1 MISFRPRHG
10 LIATPLTVLAASLVM
25 LMAAGS
31 SDAPAASTAA
41 ADGALKPTTRQRSL
55 APRIAELLEQQHYS
69 RQRINDEISGQVFER
84 YLEMLDGQHSYFT
97 AADIA
102 AFGAQRNRFD
112 DMIHSGALEPAFDMF
127 ALYEQ
132 RNRDRI
138 RYAISLLDRE
148 PDWTVAESYEFDRE
162 KASWA
167 KSIDELNEVWR
178 KRVKNDALTL
188 KLTGKAWPDI
198 ADTLRKRY
206 ERVLTR
212 VDQIKRDEV
221 FEVIMN
227 AFASVADP
235 HTNYFSPV
243 NTEENRIQMSLS
255 YEGIGASLLLQD
267 DYVTI
272 GNLIPGGPAAV
283 AAAASASSAL
293 QVNDRILGVA
303 QGATGPFTEVI
314 GWRLEDVVQLIRGKN
329 GTLVRLQ
336 VLPAGAAPGGAE
348 RLVSLARGKVTLDNQ
363 AAKKQRRLV
372 TMNGRQFA
380 VGVISV
386 PGFYE
391 DIQERSNNNPDYR
404 STTRDVRR
412 LIDELKAEGPLDAL
426 LLDLRA
432 DGGGFLPEAQG
443 LTGLFIDRGPV
454 VQLKGTDGRI
464 EVLDDPETGVSYD
477 GPLTVLVDRT
487 SASASEIFAGAIQ
500 DYHRGLIL
508 GQTTFGKGTVQNQ
521 VRLDLWQGQSTN
533 GQINLTVG
541 KFYRV
546 TGESTQHRGVEP
558 DIALPSYIGKD
569 EIGESSLEHALPW
582 DRIAPARFTPLPQQE
597 ELVKKLAEAEKVR
610 AASDP
615 DYRWL
620 IDSVAAAEKSR
631 ALKSLSL
638 NLADRQREREA
649 LDAMRLSLENA
660 RRKALQPPQSA
671 QSAAPDPAAVVK
683 ALEPVKAVSD
693 IKAEDVPDV
702 VLAQAVSITADM
714 ASRSVPPR
722 QAAQKPRAAGS

>member
-1 MISFRPRHG
+1 MTPSRTSHG
-10 LIATPLTVLAASLVM
+10 LIATPLAVLAASLVM

-31 SDAPAASTAA
+31 SDAPAAGTPV
-41 ADGALKPTTRQRSL
+41 ADGALKPTARQRAL
-55 APRIAELLEQQHYS
+55 APRIADLLETQHYS
-69 RQRINDEISGQVFER
+69 RQRINDDISSQVFDR

-97 AADIA
+97 AADIT
-102 AFGAQRNRFD
+102 AFSAQRNRFD

-127 ALYEQ
+127 TVYEQ
-132 RNRDRI
+132 RNRERI
-138 RYAISLLDRE
+138 RHAIALLEKE
-148 PDWTVAESYEFDRE
+148 PDWESKEAFEFDRE
-162 KASWA
+162 KAPWA
-167 KSIDELNEVWR
+167 SSTEELNELWR

-198 ADTLRKRY
+198 AETLRKRY

-221 FEVIMN
+221 FEAIMN
-227 AFASVADP
+227 SFASVADP

-283 AAAASASSAL
+283 AAAAAPATSL
-293 QVNDRILGVA
+293 QVNDRILGVG
-303 QGATGPFTEVI
+303 QGNAGPVTEVI

-329 GTLVRLQ
+329 GTIVRLQ

-348 RLVSLARGKVTLDNQ
+348 RVVSLARGKVTLENQ
-363 AAKKQRRLV
+363 AAKKQRRTV
-372 TMNGRQFA
+372 TMNGRQLNI
-380 VGVISV
+380 GIINV

-391 DIQERSNNNPDYR
+391 DVQARSANNDDYR

-412 LIDELKAEGPLDAL
+412 LIQELKAEGPLDGL
-426 LLDLRA
+426 LLDLRG

-454 VQLKGTDGRI
+454 VQLKGADGRI
-464 EVLDDPETGVSYD
+464 EVLDDPEAGLAYD
-477 GPLTVLVDRT
+477 GPMTVLVDRT

-500 DYHRGLIL
+500 DYRRGVIL

-521 VRLDLWQGQSTN
+521 VRLDLWQGQSTS
-533 GQINLTVG
+533 GQINVTIG

-558 DIALPSYIGKD
+558 DIALPSYISKE

-582 DRIAPARFTPLPQQE
+582 DHIAPARFAALPRPDD
-597 ELVKKLAEAEKVR
+597 LIKTLADNEKARAANDPDFKWLLESVAVAEKNR
-610 AASDP
+610 AT
-615 DYRWL
+615 
-620 IDSVAAAEKSR
+620 KT
-631 ALKSLSL
+631 LSL
-638 NLADRQREREA
+638 NVAERKSERESQ
-649 LDAMRLSLENA
+649 DAVRLGLENE
-660 RRKALQPPQSA
+660 RRKALQSLSPVPA
-671 QSAAPDPAAVVK
+671 PEAAPGAK
-683 ALEPVKAVSD
+683 ALEPVKALTD
-693 IKAEDVPDV
+693 IKAEDQPDV
-702 VLAQAVSITADM
+702 VLARAVAITADLATR
-714 ASRSVPPR
+714 ASAPR
-722 QAAQKPRAAGS
+722 QVAQGSKRD

>member
-1 MISFRPRHG
+1 MSRFRPSRS
-10 LIATPLTVLAASLVM
+10 LIATSLVVATAC
-25 LMAAGS
+25 LALLTAAGS
-31 SDAPAASTAA
+31 SDAPAATAPV
-41 ADGALKPTTRQRSL
+41 ADGALKPTIRQRAL

-69 RQRINDEISGQVFER
+69 RQRINDDVSVQVFER
-84 YLEMLDGQHSYFT
+84 YLEMLDSQHSYFT
-97 AADIA
+97 AADVA
-102 AFGAQRNRFD
+102 SFAPQRTRFD

-132 RNRDRI
+132 RNRERM
-138 RYAISLLDRE
+138 RYAIGLLAQE
-148 PDWTVAESYEFDRE
+148 PDWTVDESYEFDRE
-162 KASWA
+162 KSPWA
-167 KSIDELNEVWR
+167 KSAGELDELWR

-272 GNLIPGGPAAV
+272 GSLIPGGPAAV
-283 AAAASASSAL
+283 AAAASANTSL

-303 QGATGPFTEVI
+303 QGNGGAFTEVI

-329 GTLVRLQ
+329 GTVVRLQ
-336 VLPAGAAPGGAE
+336 VLPAGAAPGSTE
-348 RLVSLARGKVTLDNQ
+348 RIVSLARGKVTLENQ
-363 AAKKQRRLV
+363 AAKKQVKVVNL
-372 TMNGRQFA
+372 NGHTQRI
-380 VGVISV
+380 GVITV

-391 DIQERSNNNPDYR
+391 NIEERSANNPDYR

-412 LIDELKAEGPLDAL
+412 LIGELKAEGHLDGL
-426 LLDLRA
+426 LLDLRG
-432 DGGGFLPEAQG
+432 DGGGYLPEAQG

-464 EVLDDPETGVSYD
+464 EVLDDPDAGATYD

-521 VRLDLWQGQSTN
+521 VRLDLWPGQSTN
-533 GQINLTVG
+533 GQINVTVG

-582 DRIAPARFTPLPQQE
+582 DRIAAARFSALPRSSDLITTLTDDE
-597 ELVKKLAEAEKVR
+597 RKR
-610 AASDP
+610 AANDP
-615 DYRWL
+615 DYHWL
-620 IDSVAAAEKSR
+620 LDSVAAAEKTRST
-631 ALKSLSL
+631 KSVSL
-638 NLADRQREREA
+638 NLAVRQKERES
-649 LDAMRLSLENA
+649 LDSARLALENT
-660 RRKALQPPQSA
+660 RR
-671 QSAAPDPAAVVK
+671 
-683 ALEPVKAVSD
+683 
-693 IKAEDVPDV
+693 
-702 VLAQAVSITADM
+702 
-714 ASRSVPPR
+714 
-722 QAAQKPRAAGS
+722 

>member
-1 MISFRPRHG
+1 MTSFRPSRG
-10 LIATPLTVLAASLVM
+10 LIATPLAVLAASVVM
-25 LMAAGS
+25 ILAAGS
-31 SDAPAASTAA
+31 SDAPAASAPV
-41 ADGALKPTTRQRSL
+41 ADGALKPTTRQRAL

-69 RQRINDEISGQVFER
+69 RQRIDDAVSGQVFER
-84 YLEMLDGQHSYFT
+84 YLEMLDSQHSYLT

-102 AFGAQRNRFD
+102 SFAAQRTRFD
-112 DMIHSGALEPAFDMF
+112 DMIHSGALEPAFDIF
-127 ALYEQ
+127 TLYEQ
-132 RNRDRI
+132 RNRERV
-138 RYAISLLDRE
+138 RYAIGLLEKE
-148 PDWTVAESYEFDRE
+148 PDWTVSESFEFDRD
-162 KASWA
+162 KSPWA
-167 KSIDELNEVWR
+167 RSVDELNEVWR

-188 KLTGKAWPDI
+188 KMTGKAWPDI

-227 AFASVADP
+227 SFAAVADP

-272 GNLIPGGPAAV
+272 GNLIAGGPAA
-283 AAAASASSAL
+283 AAGTL
-293 QVNDRILGVA
+293 QVNDRILGVG
-303 QGATGPFTEVI
+303 QGNGGAFSEVI

-329 GTLVRLQ
+329 GTVVRLQ
-336 VLPAGAAPGGAE
+336 VLPAGAAPGAGE
-348 RLVSLARGKVTLDNQ
+348 RVVTLARGKVTLENQ
-363 AAKKQRRLV
+363 AAKKQRRAV
-372 TMNGRQFA
+372 TLGGRKLNI
-380 VGVISV
+380 GVISV

-391 DIQERSNNNPDYR
+391 DIQARSANNPDYR

-412 LIDELKAEGPLDAL
+412 LIAELKAEGPLDGL
-426 LLDLRA
+426 LLDLRG

-464 EVLDDPETGVSYD
+464 EVLEDPEAGLAYD

-500 DYHRGLIL
+500 DYRRGLIL

-521 VRLDLWQGQSTN
+521 VRLDLWPGQSTN
-533 GQINLTVG
+533 GQINVTVG

-558 DIALPSYIGKD
+558 DIALPSYIGKE

-582 DRIAPARFTPLPQQE
+582 DRIPSARFAALPRAEDLIPL
-597 ELVKKLAEAEKVR
+597 LADAEKTR
-610 AASDP
+610 AANDP
-615 DYRWL
+615 DFRWL
-620 IDSVAAAEKSR
+620 TDSVAAVEKTR

-638 NLADRQREREA
+638 NLAERQRERES
-649 LDAMRLSLENA
+649 LDGMRLALENA
-660 RRKALQPPQSA
+660 RRKALQSPQSA
-671 QSAAPDPAAVVK
+671 QSAAPDPAAAIK

-702 VLAQAVSITADM
+702 VLAQAVSITADL
-714 ASRSVPPR
+714 ATRGAQSAR
-722 QAAQKPRAAGS
+722 QAAPRPRAAGG

>member
-1 MISFRPRHG
+1 MTSLRPSRG
-10 LIATPLTVLAASLVM
+10 LIATPLAVLAASVVM
-25 LMAAGS
+25 ILAAGS
-31 SDAPAASTAA
+31 SDAPAASTPV
-41 ADGALKPTTRQRSL
+41 ADGALKPTTRQRAL

-69 RQRINDEISGQVFER
+69 RQRIDDVISGQVFER
-84 YLEMLDGQHSYFT
+84 YLEVLDSQHSYLT
-97 AADIA
+97 AADVA
-102 AFGAQRNRFD
+102 SFSALRTRFD

-127 ALYEQ
+127 TLYEQ
-132 RNRDRI
+132 RNRERV
-138 RYAISLLDRE
+138 RYAIGLLEKE
-148 PDWTVAESYEFDRE
+148 PDWTASESFEFDRE
-162 KASWA
+162 KAPWA
-167 KSIDELNEVWR
+167 KSVDELNEVWR

-221 FEVIMN
+221 FEVVMN
-227 AFASVADP
+227 SFASVADP

-272 GNLIPGGPAAV
+272 GNLIAGGPAA
-283 AAAASASSAL
+283 AAGTL
-293 QVNDRILGVA
+293 QVNDRILGVS
-303 QGATGPFTEVI
+303 QGTSGAFSEVI

-329 GTLVRLQ
+329 GTIVRLQ
-336 VLPAGAAPGGAE
+336 VLPAGAAPGAGE
-348 RLVSLARGKVTLDNQ
+348 RVVTLARGKVTLENQ

-372 TMNGRQFA
+372 TLNGRKLNI
-380 VGVISV
+380 GVISV

-391 DIQERSNNNPDYR
+391 DIQARSANNPDYR

-412 LIDELKAEGPLDAL
+412 LIDELKAEGPLDGL
-426 LLDLRA
+426 LLDLRG

-464 EVLDDPETGVSYD
+464 EVLEDPEAGLAYD

-500 DYHRGLIL
+500 DYRRGLIL

-521 VRLDLWQGQSTN
+521 VRLDLWPGQSTN
-533 GQINLTVG
+533 GQINVTVG

-558 DIALPSYIGKD
+558 DISLPSYIGKD

-582 DRIAPARFTPLPQQE
+582 DRIPSARFATLSRSE
-597 ELVKKLAEAEKVR
+597 ELVQVLADAEKAR

-615 DYRWL
+615 NYRWL
-620 IDSVAAAEKSR
+620 TDSVAATEKAR
-631 ALKSLSL
+631 ALKTLSL

-649 LDAMRLSLENA
+649 LDAMRVALENT
-660 RRKALQPPQSA
+660 RRTALLQMP
-671 QSAAPDPAAVVK
+671 AAAPPDPAA
-683 ALEPVKAVSD
+683 PVKVLERVKGVGD
-693 IKAEDVPDV
+693 IKPEDQPDV
-702 VLAQAVSITADM
+702 VLAQAVSITADL
-714 ASRSVPPR
+714 ATRGAQSAR
-722 QAAQKPRAAGS
+722 QAAQSPRAAGG

>member
-1 MISFRPRHG
+1 MSSFRPSRR
-10 LIATPLTVLAASLVM
+10 LVATPLAVLAASVVM
-25 LMAAGS
+25 MLAAGS
-31 SDAPAASTAA
+31 SDAPAASTPV
-41 ADGALKPTTRQRSL
+41 ADGALKPTTRQRAL

-69 RQRINDEISGQVFER
+69 RQRIDDAVSGQVFDR
-84 YLEMLDGQHSYFT
+84 YLQMLDGQHSYLT
-97 AADIA
+97 AADVA
-102 AFGAQRNRFD
+102 TFASQRTRFD
-112 DMIHSGALEPAFDMF
+112 DMIHSGALEPAFDIF
-127 ALYEQ
+127 ALFEQ
-132 RNRDRI
+132 RNRERV
-138 RYAISLLDRE
+138 RYAIGLLDKE
-148 PDWTVAESYEFDRE
+148 PDWSVSESFEFDRD
-162 KASWA
+162 KATWA
-167 KSIDELNEVWR
+167 RTPEDLNEVWR

-221 FEVIMN
+221 FELVMN

-235 HTNYFSPV
+235 HTTYFSPV

-267 DYVTI
+267 EYVTI
-272 GNLIPGGPAAV
+272 GNLIAGGPAA
-283 AAAASASSAL
+283 AAGTL
-293 QVNDRILGVA
+293 QVNDRILGVG
-303 QGATGPFTEVI
+303 QGPSGPFSDVI
-314 GWRLEDVVQLIRGKN
+314 GSRLEDVVQLIRGRN
-329 GTLVRLQ
+329 GTVVRLQ
-336 VLPAGAAPGGAE
+336 VLPAGAAPGSSSH
-348 RLVSLARGKVTLDNQ
+348 VVTLARGKVTLENQ

-372 TMNGRQFA
+372 TLNGRKLNI
-380 VGVISV
+380 GVISV

-391 DIQERSNNNPDYR
+391 DIAERSANNPDYR

-412 LIDELKAEGPLDAL
+412 LIAELKSEGPLDGL
-426 LLDLRA
+426 LLDLRG

-464 EVLDDPETGVSYD
+464 EVLEDTESGVSYD

-500 DYHRGLIL
+500 DYRRGLIL

-521 VRLDLWQGQSTN
+521 VRLDLWPGQSTN
-533 GQINLTVG
+533 GQINVTVG

-582 DRIAPARFTPLPQQE
+582 DRIPSARFAALPRTE
-597 ELVKKLAEAEKVR
+597 DLVPALADAEKAR
-610 AASDP
+610 AAGDP
-615 DYRWL
+615 DFRWL
-620 IDSVAAAEKSR
+620 TDSVAATEKAR
-631 ALKSLSL
+631 AQKTLSL

-649 LDAMRLSLENA
+649 ADSARLALENA
-660 RRKALQPPQSA
+660 RRKAA
-671 QSAAPDPAAVVK
+671 QSQEASIRNWAVQDPTAPAK
-683 ALEPVKAVSD
+683 ILEPVKAIAD
-693 IKAEDVPDV
+693 IKPEDQPDV
-702 VLAQAVSITADM
+702 VLTQAVSITADM
-714 ASRSVPPR
+714 AARSGQPPM
-722 QAAQKPRAAGS
+722 QSAQKAKAAGG